1 MNLLTRR
8 HFARTA
14 CATAGM
20 LAVQATARAA
30 GTSHSPAH
38 RLHRIGL
45 ITGTIGKA
53 LQTDFVGTIKKVAAV
68 GYQELEFG
76 QQKGMP
82 DKDFKKLLDDLGI
95 AAVAGGAARKQ
106 LEDDLDSMIQS
117 SHLFGKRYV
126 VCYWPW
132 LDSGKNKTID
142 DWKRMGADMNRLG
155 ARVKA
160 AGLRLAYHNHDI
172 EFQITEG
179 QIPYD
184 VLLAATDPDLV
195 DMEMDL
201 YWVAKGGQD
210 PVAYLKR
217 HAGRFALFHVKDMES
232 SAQRG
237 KACPGQ
243 GILDFRPMLA
253 EGARAGVRHFI
264 VENEGVKD
272 ALPCIERSYAYLAQ
286 LRY

>member
-1 MNLLTRR
+1 MELPSRR
-8 HFARTA
+8 DFGRA
-14 CATAGM
+14 
-20 LAVQATARAA
+20 LALAA
-30 GTSHSPAH
+30 GAATWAGAGGPTFAGTR

-53 LQTDFVGTIKKVAAV
+53 LQTDFVGTIKKVASV
-68 GYQELEFG
+68 GYRELEFG

-95 AAVAGGAARKQ
+95 CAVAGGSARKQ
-106 LEDDLDSMIQS
+106 LEDGLEPFLEA
-117 SHLFGKRYV
+117 SHLFGKKYV

-142 DWKRMGADMNRLG
+142 DWKRLCDDMNRIG

-160 AGLRLAYHNHDI
+160 GGLRFAYHNHDI

-184 VLLAATDPDLV
+184 VVLAGTDPDVV
-195 DMEMDL
+195 DMELDL
-201 YWVAKGGQD
+201 YWITKGGQD
-210 PVAYLKR
+210 AVAYLKK
-217 HAGRFALFHVKDMES
+217 HPGRFALFHVKDMDAGAEH
-232 SAQRG
+232 G

-243 GILDFRPMLA
+243 GTIDFRPMLA

-264 VENEGVKD
+264 VENEGVAD
-272 ALPCIERSYAYLAQ
+272 PLPCIERSYAYLSQ